1 MKLALL
7 AFIVLLTTPFV
18 FGQQIPCTKY
28 YEQTGPALQEYT
40 MKGCRS
46 FNELQAAGGIQ
57 IDKFKGF
64 KSYAC
69 FATTAPQEASDFFIF
84 VAISGVISIEHDKEH
99 NGFAS
104 MKTYLGGLKLN
115 DGFTDMTW
123 TQYPKENPFLWSAGT
138 WVGHGDAQMI
148 KGLGNLGK
156 SDAEVEP
163 DSAWEAMGLPRL
175 HVSADSDTV
184 KLRLELNNHKGSV
197 ETLEFNRWTGRGRL
211 DLNGDQRALLC
222 VSAWEQN

>member
-138 WVGHGDAQMI
+138 WLGHGDAQMYTAS
-148 KGLGNLGK
+148 GNSEK
-156 SDAEVEP
+156 PEKEEP
-163 DSAWEAMGLPRL
+163 DSAWKAMGLPRL

-184 KLRLELNNHKGSV
+184 ELKLELNNEKGAV
-197 ETLEFNRWTGRGRL
+197 ETLKFNRWTGRGRF
-211 DLNGDQRALLC
+211 DMNGDSEALLC

>member
-1 MKLALL
+1 VKFAFLL
-7 AFIVLLTTPFV
+7 LILITTPV
-18 FGQQIPCTKY
+18 VLAQQIPCEKY
-28 YEQTGPALQEYT
+28 DEQTGPGLPDHT

-69 FATTAPQEASDFFIF
+69 FATTFPEEASDLF
-84 VAISGVISIEHDKEH
+84 VFVGISGVVNIEHDKVH

-104 MKTYLGGLKLN
+104 MKTFLGGLKLN
-115 DGFTDMTW
+115 DGFTNMIW
-123 TQYPKENPFLWSAGT
+123 TQYPKENPFLWSTGT
-138 WVGHGDAQMI
+138 WVGHGYAHV
-148 KGLGNLGK
+148 GLDNTDK
-156 SDAEVEP
+156 PDTEVEP
-163 DSAWEAMGLPRL
+163 EWEALGLPRL
-175 HVSADSDTV
+175 HVSVDSDTV

-211 DLNGDQRALLC
+211 DLNGDQRALRC
-222 VSAWEQN
+222 VSAWEPN

>member
-1 MKLALL
+1 VKLALL

-18 FGQQIPCTKY
+18 FGQQIPCAKY
-28 YEQTGPALQEYT
+28 DEQTEPALQEYT

-46 FNELQAAGGIQ
+46 FNELQAVGGIK
-57 IDKFKGF
+57 IDKFNLF
-64 KSYAC
+64 V
-69 FATTAPQEASDFFIF
+69 FI
-84 VAISGVISIEHDKEH
+84 AISGVISIEHDKVH

-104 MKTYLGGLKLN
+104 MKTFLGGLKLN

-138 WVGHGDAQMI
+138 WLGHGDAQMYTAS
-148 KGLGNLGK
+148 GNSEK
-156 SDAEVEP
+156 PEKEEP
-163 DSAWEAMGLPRL
+163 DSAWKAMGLPRL

-184 KLRLELNNHKGSV
+184 ELKLELNNEKGAV
-197 ETLEFNRWTGRGRL
+197 ETLKFNRWTGRGRF
-211 DLNGDQRALLC
+211 DMNGDSEALLC